1 MLSFSLNVLVNEQ
14 SSFEI
19 YNNIL
24 EKNVTFHKFDNFIN
38 VSINISNKLK
48 IFKKRGID
56 MKITLARLH
65 IKNFRGYRDATI
77 AFDENMNVI
86 IGRNDIGKST
96 VLEALEIFFNNEQ
109 IKIDVGDKN
118 IKSNDSEK
126 IEISCSFSVDD
137 DAKIIIDSS
146 VPVDL
151 GEEYLLND
159 NNELEINKVWDCS
172 KKTIGAKDLKI
183 FIKAKY
189 PVLECGTLVG
199 EKLSSLKSI
208 LKGCVSK
215 EIYDEVDKT
224 KSSEV
229 RKAIYL
235 SQVNADTSFVINDI
249 DVTADGM
256 KDIWKS
262 LQGSLPL
269 YFLFKSDR
277 LNSDKDSEV
286 QTPMKVVTKSVI
298 ADLQEEIDSI
308 INTVRE
314 KVEFIGKETL
324 QKLSDLDPEI
334 ASRLSPEIHTKS
346 LDTIFSF
353 DLISDDGI
361 PLNKRGS
368 GVRRLILLS
377 YFRAEAEKS
386 IKDSHNQSVIYA
398 IEEPETA
405 QHPNYQRMI
414 MESLLELANDK
425 KHQII
430 VTTHNPEVAK
440 LVDLNQ
446 LIFIYRDN
454 DGNPVFEEKDEV
466 KIPSIIETL
475 GILPYAVEQCVICVE
490 GENDVSFINN
500 INKIDEFRQI
510 IDLEALKIRI
520 VPLQGSNLI
529 RWVNENYFSESNI
542 KEIHLYDND
551 RQDYRNIVSKIK
563 AENDKRRYGFL
574 TMRREMENYIPPLLI
589 EREFG
594 IDLSEYYSSWNEID
608 VPETLKN
615 MAMLNVKDPKDREKT
630 IKNILNG
637 KVVKSIT
644 VEDLRN
650 MENFEEVESFFK
662 KVRDIINGT
671 YIEK

>member
-1 MLSFSLNVLVNEQ
+1 
-14 SSFEI
+14 
-19 YNNIL
+19 
-24 EKNVTFHKFDNFIN
+24 
-38 VSINISNKLK
+38 
-48 IFKKRGID
+48 

-298 ADLQEEIDSI
+298 ADLKEEIDSI

-425 KHQII
+425 NHQII

-608 VPETLKN
+608 VPEILKN

-662 KVRDIINGT
+662 KVGDIINGT

>member
-1 MLSFSLNVLVNEQ
+1 
-14 SSFEI
+14 
-19 YNNIL
+19 
-24 EKNVTFHKFDNFIN
+24 
-38 VSINISNKLK
+38 
-48 IFKKRGID
+48 

-77 AFDENMNVI
+77 AFDEKMNVI

-109 IKIDVGDKN
+109 VKIDVGDKN

-126 IEISCSFSVDD
+126 IEISCSFRIDD
-137 DAKIIIDSS
+137 DAKIIIDSA
-146 VPVDL
+146 VPIDL

-510 IDLEALKIRI
+510 IDLESLKIRI

-608 VPETLKN
+608 VPEILKN
-615 MAMLNVKDPKDREKT
+615 IAMLNVKDPKDREKT

>member
-1 MLSFSLNVLVNEQ
+1 
-14 SSFEI
+14 
-19 YNNIL
+19 
-24 EKNVTFHKFDNFIN
+24 
-38 VSINISNKLK
+38 
-48 IFKKRGID
+48 

-77 AFDENMNVI
+77 AFDEKMNVI

-109 IKIDVGDKN
+109 VKIDVGDKN

-126 IEISCSFSVDD
+126 IEISCSFRIDD
-137 DAKIIIDSS
+137 DAKIIIDSA
-146 VPVDL
+146 VPIDL

-189 PVLECGTLVG
+189 PVLECGALVG

-208 LKGCVSK
+208 LKGCVSAD
-215 EIYDEVDKT
+215 IYDEVDKT

-235 SQVNADTSFVINDI
+235 SQVNADTSFVIADI

-277 LNSDKDSEV
+277 LNSDKDAEV

-298 ADLQEEIDSI
+298 AGLQEEIDAI

-454 DGNPVFEEKDEV
+454 DGNPIFEEKADV

-500 INKIDEFRQI
+500 INKIDEFRRI
-510 IDLEALKIRI
+510 VDLEALKIRI

-551 RQDYRNIVSKIK
+551 RQDYRKIVSEIK
-563 AENDKRRYGFL
+563 AKKDKRRYGFL
-574 TMRREMENYIPPLLI
+574 TMRREMENYIPPHLI
-589 EREFG
+589 ESEFG
-594 IDLSEYYSSWNEID
+594 IDLSEYYCSWNEID
-608 VPETLKN
+608 VPEILKN
-615 MAMLNVKDPKDREKT
+615 MVMLNIKDPKDREKT
-630 IKNILNG
+630 IKSILNG

-644 VEDLRN
+644 VENLRD
-650 MENFEEVESFFK
+650 MGNFEEIESFFK

>member
-1 MLSFSLNVLVNEQ
+1 
-14 SSFEI
+14 
-19 YNNIL
+19 
-24 EKNVTFHKFDNFIN
+24 
-38 VSINISNKLK
+38 
-48 IFKKRGID
+48 

-77 AFDENMNVI
+77 AFDEKMNVI

-109 IKIDVGDKN
+109 VKIDVGDKN

-126 IEISCSFSVDD
+126 IEISCSFRIDD
-137 DAKIIIDSS
+137 DAKIIIDSA
-146 VPVDL
+146 VPIDL

-189 PVLECGTLVG
+189 PVLECGALVG

-208 LKGCVSK
+208 LKGCVSAD
-215 EIYDEVDKT
+215 IYDEVDKT

-235 SQVNADTSFVINDI
+235 SQVNADTSFVIADI

>member
-1 MLSFSLNVLVNEQ
+1 
-14 SSFEI
+14 
-19 YNNIL
+19 
-24 EKNVTFHKFDNFIN
+24 
-38 VSINISNKLK
+38 
-48 IFKKRGID
+48 

-77 AFDENMNVI
+77 AFDEKMNVI

-109 IKIDVGDKN
+109 VKIDVGDKN

-126 IEISCSFSVDD
+126 IEISCSFRIDD
-137 DAKIIIDSS
+137 DAKIIIDSA
-146 VPVDL
+146 VPIDL

-189 PVLECGTLVG
+189 PVLECGALVG

-208 LKGCVSK
+208 LKGCVSAD
-215 EIYDEVDKT
+215 IYDEVDKT

-235 SQVNADTSFVINDI
+235 SQVNADTSFVIADI

-277 LNSDKDSEV
+277 LNSDKDAEV

-298 ADLQEEIDSI
+298 AGLQEEIDAI

-368 GVRRLILLS
+368 GVRSLILLS

-454 DGNPVFEEKDEV
+454 DGNPIFEEKADV

-608 VPETLKN
+608 VPEILKN

>member
-1 MLSFSLNVLVNEQ
+1 
-14 SSFEI
+14 
-19 YNNIL
+19 
-24 EKNVTFHKFDNFIN
+24 
-38 VSINISNKLK
+38 
-48 IFKKRGID
+48 

-608 VPETLKN
+608 VPEILKN

>member
-1 MLSFSLNVLVNEQ
+1 MEVIKKGENEMKVTLS
-14 SSFEI
+14 
-19 YNNIL
+19 
-24 EKNVTFHKFDNFIN
+24 
-38 VSINISNKLK
+38 
-48 IFKKRGID
+48 
-56 MKITLARLH
+56 RLH
-65 IKNFRGYRDATI
+65 IKNFRGYLDATVV
-77 AFDENMNVI
+77 FDDRMNVI

-96 VLEALEIFFNNEQ
+96 VLEALEIFFNNDQ
-109 IKIDVGDKN
+109 VKIDVEDKN
-118 IKSNDSEK
+118 IKSDESEK
-126 IEISCSFSVDD
+126 IEISCCFRIDD
-137 DAKIIIDSS
+137 DAKIIIDTS

-151 GEEYLLND
+151 REEYLLNCD
-159 NNELEINKVWDCS
+159 NELEIKKVWDCS
-172 KKTIGAKDLKI
+172 KKTIGTKDVKI

-189 PVLECGTLVG
+189 PVLECGALVG
-199 EKLSSLKSI
+199 EKLSGLKSI
-208 LKGCVSK
+208 LRGYVS
-215 EIYDEVDKT
+215 EEVYNDTDKT
-224 KSSEV
+224 KSSEI
-229 RKAIYL
+229 RKAIY
-235 SQVNADTSFVINDI
+235 SAQINADTEFTVTEV
-249 DVTADGM
+249 DVSADGM

-277 LNSDKDSEV
+277 LNSDKDAEV
-286 QTPMKVVTKSVI
+286 QTPMKVVTKTVI
-298 ADLQEEIDSI
+298 ADLQAQIDAI
-308 INTVRE
+308 IDTVRE
-314 KVEFIGKETL
+314 KVESVGKETL
-324 QKLSDLDPEI
+324 EKLSDLDPEI
-334 ASRLSPEIHTKS
+334 ARQLSPEVHTKS

-386 IKDSHNQSVIYA
+386 IKEGHNQSIIYA

-440 LVDLNQ
+440 LVDLKQ

-500 INKIDEFRQI
+500 INKIEEFRQI
-510 IDLEALKIRI
+510 VDLNALKIRI
-520 VPLQGSNLI
+520 IPLQGSNLI

-551 RQDYRNIVSKIK
+551 RQDYRNMVAEIK
-563 AENDKRRYGFL
+563 TKNDKRRYAFL
-574 TMRREMENYIPPLLI
+574 TARREMENYIPPHLI
-589 EREFG
+589 ENHFG
-594 IDLSEYYSSWNEID
+594 IDLSEYYDTWSEID
-608 VPETLKN
+608 VPSVLKN
-615 MAMLNVKDPKDREKT
+615 MVLLTVNDIKERERI

-637 KVVKSIT
+637 KVTKSIT
-644 VEDLRN
+644 LKDLKD
-650 MENFEEVESFFK
+650 METFEEIESFFK